1 MHVSAWDTALFRF
14 INGGLHFGALDPVMT
29 FITARS
35 YLVALPVVLLMLVR
49 DRRRMLLALALAIP
63 AVLLADWTGYV
74 LKNLVGRQR
83 PCNVLEA
90 VNLLVG
96 CSRSYSMPS
105 NHAAN
110 TFAFAATFFLLTKDR
125 LRYAL
130 IAIAAVV
137 CLSRPYVGVHYPS
150 DVLVGALLGTAIASL
165 IVLSYRWA
173 VRSAS
178 ERPYATY
185 LAVTLVALS
194 LFRVYFVTRGYLGLS
209 PDEAH
214 YWEWSRRLDLSYYSK
229 GPLIAYLIAAG
240 TSVFGNSEFGVRVLA
255 LTLSVLSSMVLY
267 AIGRELYDAKV
278 GALAAML
285 FQAVPLF
292 NTYGILMTIDAPFVF
307 FWLLSLLL
315 FYRAVTRES
324 LPYWALLGVS
334 VGLGLLAKYTMALFY
349 PCVALFL
356 LASASRR
363 KALLSAG
370 PYAALLLSLAVFSPV
385 IIWNA
390 GHGWVSVKHTA
401 FSHLNVDDGF
411 RVSAGSVLNF
421 VGGQLGVVGPLLLPL
436 MLYALLKRQRTE
448 RWSFLFWFSVPVL
461 LLFLAKSLQG
471 KVQANWAMSAYLPGL
486 IAFSALYLAG
496 FASAKR
502 AKKAVVAAAVA
513 MSVFMSAVAHFPS
526 IVGLSPGLDPSS
538 KLKGWKPLAAEV
550 SAIRAGLEAPS
561 FIFSDSYRVSSE
573 LAFYVKG
580 HPVTYCVNLGRRM
593 TQYDLWPGPGRL
605 IGYDAIFVTIGDG
618 PLPGRL
624 RQAFDSYE
632 KRSFVAHDRKG
643 RKLRDY
649 SIFVLRGFR
658 GMDREVPE
666 TF

>member
-1 MHVSAWDTALFRF
+1 MHISALDTALFRF
-14 INGGLHFGALDPVMT
+14 INEGLHFGALDPVMT

-35 YLVALPVVLLMLVR
+35 YLVALPVLLLMLAR
-49 DRRRMLLALALAIP
+49 DRRKTLLALALAVV
-63 AVLLADWTGYV
+63 AVLLADWTGAV
-74 LKNLVGRQR
+74 LKGLIGRPR
-83 PCNVLEA
+83 PCNALEA

-96 CSRSYSMPS
+96 CSRSFSMPS

-110 TFAFAATFFLLTKDR
+110 TFAFAATFYFLTRDR
-125 LRYAL
+125 LRYGL
-130 IAIAAVV
+130 LAIAAAVGF
-137 CLSRPYVGVHYPS
+137 SRPYVGVHYPS
-150 DVLVGALLGTAIASL
+150 DVLAGAVLGTAIALL

-173 VRSAS
+173 TRSAA
-178 ERPYATY
+178 EKPYATG
-185 LAVTLVALS
+185 LAVLLAAVS

-214 YWEWSRRLDLSYYSK
+214 YWEWSRRLDLSFYSK

-240 TSVFGNSEFGVRVLA
+240 TSIFGSNEFGVRVLA
-255 LTLSVLSSMVLY
+255 MALSVLSSLVLY
-267 AIGRELYDAKV
+267 ALGRDLYDEKV

-292 NTYGILMTIDAPFVF
+292 NTYGVLMTIDAPFVF

-315 FYRAVTRES
+315 FYRAATRGS
-324 LPYWALLGVS
+324 LSYWALLGVS
-334 VGLGLLAKYTMALFY
+334 VGMGLLAKYTMALFY
-349 PCVALFL
+349 PCAALFL
-356 LASASRR
+356 LASAGRR
-363 KALLSAG
+363 KALLSPG
-370 PYAALLLSLAVFSPV
+370 PYAALVLSLALFSPV

-401 FSHLNVDDGF
+401 FSHLNVDEGLM
-411 RVSAGSVLNF
+411 VSAGSVLNF
-421 VGGQLGVVGPLLLPL
+421 LGGQLGVVGPLLLPL

-471 KVQANWAMSAYLPGL
+471 KVQANWAMSGYLTGL
-486 IAFSALYLAG
+486 VAFSAVYLAG
-496 FASAKR
+496 FASAGWAR
-502 AKKAVVAAAVA
+502 KALVAAAVA
-513 MSVFMSAVAHFPS
+513 MSVFISAVAHFPS
-526 IVGLSPGLDPSS
+526 LVGLSPGLDPSTR
-538 KLKGWKPLAAEV
+538 LKGWKPLAAEV
-550 SAIRAGLEAPS
+550 GALQAGLDGPS
-561 FIFSDSYRVSSE
+561 FIFSDSYQVSSE
-573 LAFYVKG
+573 LAFYVRG

-593 TQYDLWPGPGRL
+593 NQYDLWPGPGRL

-618 PLPGRL
+618 RLPGRL

-632 KRSFVAHDRKG
+632 KRAFVAYDRRG

-658 GMDREVPE
+658 GMERESPE